1 MCIYVNKVKANS
13 QAARAVCELA
23 FFCML
28 TAIVAVGADNRL
40 LI

>member
-23 FFCML
+23 FF
-28 TAIVAVGADNRL
+28 VRSL
-40 LI
+40 LS